1 MGRRISGYTT
11 GESTLMGRHKVTA
24 VAGQSHYLLMAT
36 QSPLVHVKTMVVE
49 IDQVA
54 LGSTTGM
61 ALHGAS

>member
-1 MGRRISGYTT
+1 MVRP
-11 GESTLMGRHKVTA
+11 KVTA
-24 VAGQSHYLLMAT
+24 VAGQSHYLMMAT
-36 QSPLVHVKTMVVE
+36 QSPLAHVKTMVVE